1 MSAKRKPFVVVLAV
15 TATVGMSAW
24 SQVKKSET
32 RVEDQIR
39 QTCFRYYFGVV
50 FGDEEEYRK
59 VTRLPLFVI
68 RDGIGSYRDEKQTR
82 AMLAAFAKNIQ
93 NTKLGAEDKK
103 QMGANMIAK
112 FEEASVQFIGADTA
126 AVTFELQRGT
136 KPGEGDKLGHLILYR
151 AEGRWQVIA
160 EVTDSKA
167 IPPEYLLDVP
177 PPPK

>member
-1 MSAKRKPFVVVLAV
+1 
-15 TATVGMSAW
+15 
-24 SQVKKSET
+24 
-32 RVEDQIR
+32 
-39 QTCFRYYFGVV
+39 
-50 FGDEEEYRK
+50 